1 MRPLTTVCDARIFLG
16 TASNYVNFAY
26 HFSRIANP
34 LFKLISKSARFQCT
48 GSSQEAFQ
56 RLKSSLCETP
66 VVRHPECSEP
76 FAIFTDT
83 RSCGV
88 DTVIT
93 HDGQPVWFSSRTR
106 PPAEAKYDTLEKE
119 CIVVLYGLDKF
130 KPYFY
135 GGPVTVF
142 TDHGNQRWLMEH

>member
-1 MRPLTTVCDARIFLG
+1 VDHTKVSAIKDMRPLTTVCDARRFLG

-26 HFSRIANP
+26 HYSRIANP
-34 LFKLISKSARFQCT
+34 LFKLISKSARLQCT

-88 DTVIT
+88 DTVLT

-106 PPAEAKYDTLEKE
+106 PPAEPSTILLRKSALLFCTALTNSNHISMVD
-119 CIVVLYGLDKF
+119 
-130 KPYFY
+130 
-135 GGPVTVF
+135 
-142 TDHGNQRWLMEH
+142 Q